1 MNHVTAFLER
11 MDDLSRKNY
20 IERNGKGK
28 LFDLLRKT
36 ATQISLKNQL
46 LYTEYKTGK
55 TLTFFEELNR
65 SFPIICLLLFE
76 RRVRSKSDGIVVR
89 YKEFRRCRDHCPEI
103 FRQFLTPSVYAKMFK
118 DCYGFISPTKFINTC
133 LKILYTFQ
141 IRSEL
146 GYINPMEE
154 VITYYDF
161 LYWIK
166 NSIRE
171 NSETKLGLVRQ
182 FSINHPNF
190 ENFYANYVIERIIF
204 FSGSK
209 NSIIRIQDLISSD
222 QFAKFLELRLADT
235 SESENPFN
243 PQLIFQI
250 FEWFE
255 YRTQSINT
263 EQKGQFTNE
272 DSEDQNQNLSVG
284 NFEDK
289 LFLPEML
296 QQLLMDF
303 EYIIPIF
310 VIYRIFEV
318 HSEDCKSITDSNG
331 QTRTAVGIK
340 TIFKV
345 LFSLEFRESPQSIN
359 WFWNILDLNETGY
372 IDQSVISCFWKSM
385 VASIEQIYSIESLP
399 LFEHISDEI
408 FDMICPGEFNGKI
421 YKKAFKDSPMAS
433 TVISY
438 LCDPKAFIAI
448 EMREEIIAQNA
459 SRSLEGNQTSL
470 DLEKP
475 PYNDSESNSDTI
487 DCSQESISDT

>member
-1 MNHVTAFLER
+1 MNHVTTFLER

-28 LFDLLRKT
+28 LFNLLRKT
-36 ATQISLKNQL
+36 ATQVSLKNQL
-46 LYTEYKTGK
+46 LYTDYKTGR

-65 SFPIICLLLFE
+65 SFPIICLVLFE

-103 FRQFLTPSVYAKMFK
+103 FRQFLTPSMYAKMFK
-118 DCYGFISPTKFINTC
+118 DCYGFVSPTKFINTC

-171 NSETKLGLVRQ
+171 NSETKLGLVKQ
-182 FSINHPNF
+182 ISMNHPNF

-222 QFAKFLELRLADT
+222 QFAKFLELRLID
-235 SESENPFN
+235 SPESENPFN
-243 PQLIFQI
+243 PQLIFQL

-255 YRTQSINT
+255 YRTQSIVT
-263 EQKGQFTNE
+263 EQNGCLTTE
-272 DSEDQNQNLSVG
+272 DSENLNLSIG
-284 NFEDK
+284 NFEYK
-289 LFLPEML
+289 LFLPETL

-303 EYIIPIF
+303 EYIIPKF

-318 HSEDCKSITDSNG
+318 HSENCKFITDSNG
-331 QTRTAVGIK
+331 QTRTALDIK
-340 TIFKV
+340 TVFKV

-359 WFWNILDLNETGY
+359 WFWNILDLNDTGY
-372 IDQSVISCFWKSM
+372 IDQSVISCFWKNM
-385 VASIEQIYSIESLP
+385 VTSIEQIYSIEALP

-408 FDMICPGEFNGKI
+408 FDMICPGEFEGKI

-433 TVISY
+433 IVISY

-459 SRSLEGNQTSL
+459 SKSLESSQSSL

-475 PYNDSESNSDTI
+475 LSNSDSKSETT
-487 DCSQESISDT
+487 DCSEENSSDS

>member
-1 MNHVTAFLER
+1 MNHATAFLER

-20 IERNGKGK
+20 LEKNGKGK
-28 LFDLLRKT
+28 LFNLLRKT

-46 LYTEYKTGK
+46 LYTDHKTGR

-65 SFPIICLLLFE
+65 SFPIICLVLFE
-76 RRVRSKSDGIVVR
+76 RRVRSKSDGIVIR

-103 FRQFLTPSVYAKMFK
+103 FKQFLTPSMYAKMFK

-133 LKILYTFQ
+133 LKILYVFQ

-161 LYWIK
+161 FYWIK
-166 NSIRE
+166 NSIRD
-171 NSETKLGLVRQ
+171 NSETKLGLVGQ
-182 FSINHPNF
+182 LSMNHPNF
-190 ENFYANYVIERIIF
+190 ENFYANYVIERILF

-209 NSIIRIQDLISSD
+209 NSIIKIQDLISSD
-222 QFAKFLELRLADT
+222 QFAKFLELRLSDT

-243 PQLIFQI
+243 PQFIFQI

-255 YRTQSINT
+255 YRTQSIST
-263 EQKGQFTNE
+263 EQNFQLSIKDDE
-272 DSEDQNQNLSVG
+272 SQNLNVG
-284 NFEDK
+284 NIENK

-303 EYIIPIF
+303 EYIIPTF
-310 VIYRIFEV
+310 VISRIFEV
-318 HSEDCKSITDSNG
+318 HSEDCKFVTDSNG
-331 QTRTAVGIK
+331 QTRTAIGIK
-340 TIFKV
+340 TVFKV

-359 WFWNILDLNETGY
+359 WFWHILDLNEMGY
-372 IDQSVISCFWKSM
+372 IDQSVISCFWKNM
-385 VASIEQIYSIESLP
+385 VTCIEQTYSIEALP

-408 FDMICPGEFNGKI
+408 FDMICPGEFKGKI
-421 YKKAFKDSPMAS
+421 YKNAFTDSPMAP

-438 LCDPKAFIAI
+438 LCDPKAFITI

-459 SRSLEGNQTSL
+459 SRTLDNNQSSL
-470 DLEKP
+470 DLEKCASIN
-475 PYNDSESNSDTI
+475 YESKSDTTDCSEESESNS
-487 DCSQESISDT
+487 S